1 MKKYFIALTLTLSVI
16 FAGILPVSAGILNVP
31 VIVQQQEQWC
41 WAGSSQMILS
51 YYGTAT
57 AQCTMAN
64 YCFGRS
70 TCCNNVVWPDGTG
83 SYCNKPNY
91 FTGSG
96 SVESVLSHYGSI
108 TSTYYPFPTGYLP
121 WSTFVSEI
129 DGGHPFV
136 FGFLWTQGGG
146 HALVGRGYSGSNG
159 YYNDPWPGKGYMYAS
174 YSWMVSASDHTWSQS
189 LTTRSSS
196 GSSDYRVLAGGD
208 YNGDGNDDI
217 AIFRSSNGLWS
228 IRGVTR
234 VYWGASG
241 DIPVPG
247 NYGGYG
253 KTDIGIYRPSSGLW
267 ALKGYI
273 RYYYGSSSDT
283 PVPGDYDGNGA
294 CNIGIFRPS
303 SGLWS
308 IRGITRVYYGAS
320 GDIPVPGN
328 YGGYG
333 KTDIGIFRPSSG
345 LWALQ
350 GYIRYYYGS
359 SSDTPVPGDYNGN
372 GAWNL
377 GIYRPSSGLWSLRGF
392 TRCYF
397 GGSSD
402 QPVPAD
408 YQGGIADE
416 IAIFR
421 PSAGLWA
428 IRNGY
433 RYYYGRSGDIPVT
446 R

>member
-1 MKKYFIALTLTLSVI
+1 MKKYFIALTLTLIVL
-16 FAGILPVSAGILNVP
+16 FAALLPASAGSLGVP
-31 VIVQQQEQWC
+31 VLYQDQNQWC

-51 YYGTAT
+51 YYGTST

-159 YYNDPWPGKGYMYAS
+159 YYNDPWPGEGYMYAS

-189 LTTRSSS
+189 LTTRSSG
-196 GSSDYRVLAGGD
+196 GSSDYRVLGGGD

-217 AIFRSSNGLWS
+217 A
-228 IRGVTR
+228 
-234 VYWGASG
+234 
-241 DIPVPG
+241 
-247 NYGGYG
+247 
-253 KTDIGIYRPSSGLW
+253 
-267 ALKGYI
+267 
-273 RYYYGSSSDT
+273 
-283 PVPGDYDGNGA
+283 
-294 CNIGIFRPS
+294 IFRPS

-308 IRGITRVYYGAS
+308 IRGITRVYWGTS
-320 GDIPVPGN
+320 GDIPVPGDYDGN
-328 YGGYG
+328 G
-333 KTDIGIFRPSSG
+333 TTSIAIFRPSSG
-345 LWALQ
+345 LWAIP
-350 GYIRYYYGS
+350 GYNRFYYGS
-359 SSDTPVPGDYNGN
+359 SSDTPVPGDYTGSGRCNPGIFRPSTGLWSIKNITRYYFGSSSDKPAPADYSGDNTIEACIFRESTGLWSCRSGWRTYWGSSGDIPVPVDTTGN
-372 GAWNL
+372 GRCGVA
-377 GIYRPSSGLWSLRGF
+377 IYRPSSGLWAVRGWS
-392 TRCYF
+392 RIYF

-428 IRNGY
+428 VRNGY